1 MKLAECRY
9 IAIEGPIGVGK
20 SSLAR
25 KLSDHLRANLLLEG
39 AGGNPFLASF
49 YQDMSRYALPAQM
62 FFLFQRVEQVRG
74 LKQIDLFDQPTVA
87 DFMLEKDPLFA
98 QLTLNDDEYRL
109 YQQMYQHMQLQ
120 APTPDLVIYLQ
131 ASLDALLSRVRKR
144 GIAYERNI
152 SDDYLTRLAERY
164 SEFFYQYDA
173 APLLIVNSTN
183 LDFVNKEADFQLLL
197 ERIEAMR
204 GGREFFSRGK

>member
-1 MKLAECRY
+1 
-9 IAIEGPIGVGK
+9 
-20 SSLAR
+20 
-25 KLSDHLRANLLLEG
+25 
-39 AGGNPFLASF
+39 
-49 YQDMSRYALPAQM
+49 
-62 FFLFQRVEQVRG
+62 
-74 LKQIDLFDQPTVA
+74 
-87 DFMLEKDPLFA
+87 MLEKDPLFA